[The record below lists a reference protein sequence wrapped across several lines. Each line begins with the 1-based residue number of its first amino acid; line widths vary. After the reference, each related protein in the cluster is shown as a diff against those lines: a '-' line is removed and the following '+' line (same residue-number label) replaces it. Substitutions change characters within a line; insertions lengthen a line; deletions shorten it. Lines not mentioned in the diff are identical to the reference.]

1 MLFRLVRDGE
11 QTSFRRLEKCSASS
25 LKLTEKDLENWMA
38 RHQALLFGGEEVLVI
53 AQSVQGRSMADILAL
68 DAEGNL
74 VIVEI
79 KRDWSDRKTIGQLL
93 EYAADMSGR
102 RYEYLER
109 RHQAYWDSH
118 HRGKRYE
125 SLLSRFQELSDDP
138 NAGKDQ
144 IPKQPKGHRVCI
156 VAPGSDDGLRRIIDW
171 LKEYGVPISFIPF
184 LPCMWMPTT
193 PMVRYCWRSSNF
205 RRYKSQLAAPSTS
218 GRGTGFFN
226 TNERHAPGAY
236 RKMFKQGVIAIYGYE
251 TGPDNLEGTE
261 AGQRVFA
268 YVNSRGILACG
279 HVVDGQVVSGD
290 TVFGE
295 EREYHLSVEWETL
308 VPDDRGV
315 TNAQVRQEF
324 VKGLPVR
331 NVFCGL
337 YHGMPDWI
345 SQKLKRRSTR

>member
-1 MLFRLVRDGE
+1 MLFRLVREGE

-125 SLLSRFQELSDDP
+125 SLLSRFRELSDDP
-138 NAGKDQ
+138 NVGEEQ
-144 IPKQPKGHRVCI
+144 ISKQPKGHRVCI
-156 VAPGSDDGLRRIIDW
+156 VAPDSDDGLRRIIDW

-184 LPCMWMPTT
+184 SLY
-193 PMVRYCWRSSNF
+193 VDADDAGGQILLEIE
-205 RRYKSQLAAPSTS
+205 QLTKVQEPVGGAFDEWQ
-218 GRGTGFFN
+218 GDWFFN

-236 RKMFKQGVIAIYGYE
+236 RKMFEQSVIAIYGYE

-268 YVNSRGILACG
+268 YVNTHGILACG

-315 TNAQVRQEF
+315 TNAQVRQKF
-324 VKGLPVR
+324 DKGLPVR

-345 SQKLKRRSTR
+345 SQKLKRCSTR